1 MKKFTTLIFVTLL
14 AACAEV
20 PQTDLEGLKAM
31 RDAWQ
36 AGVNSRD
43 AAAIAAVY
51 AENGSVLQPN
61 GEAVQGRA
69 AIEAFWVEF
78 MASGVGANI
87 TDTNVNASGDVGY
100 KVGTY
105 TITSPYGELVD
116 EGKYV
121 EVWHYVDGSWQMMY
135 DIFNSNRPMPAAASD
150 DDAMLIEDE

>member
-14 AACAEV
+14 AACAEA

-31 RDAWQ
+31 HDVWQ
-36 AGVNSRD
+36 VSFSARD

-51 AENGSVLQPN
+51 AANGSVLPPN

-69 AIEAFWVEF
+69 AIEAFWTEF
-78 MASGVGANI
+78 MASGNNGNI
-87 TDTNVNASGDVGY
+87 TDTNVHASGDVGY

-105 TITSPYGELVD
+105 TITTPYGELVD
-116 EGKYV
+116 DGKYV